1 MPRESVKCMW
11 PLPLCEGIEIAH
23 FGWRRLAIIQVQP
36 LASHATLP
44 VTPAFVLPAGPTPC
58 RGRIHHGHHE
68 KKHTPV
74 TTGTQ
79 CAAALSTSLLHGS
92 LLSEAYLHL
101 NYHLNYDR

>member
-44 VTPAFVLPAGPTPC
+44 VTPAFVLPAGPAPC

-68 KKHTPV
+68 KMHTPV
-74 TTGTQ
+74 ISGTD
-79 CAAALSTSLLHGS
+79 CAAALSNFFTTRQSL
-92 LLSEAYLHL
+92 
-101 NYHLNYDR
+101 